1 MNIANR
7 LRKINNTNT
16 VFTIVDIKKALNIK
30 EQKTLYNAIHYVVK
44 QEELYTISKGIYSFD
59 SNYSRNEFGNKYRT
73 PSYISLYTVL
83 QESGIVFQPYTS
95 IFVITNRSESV
106 DIDGQKY
113 VYRKIKDEILLNP
126 LGIKQE
132 NGVST
137 ATVERAICDK
147 IYLDGIEYFDNLR
160 NIDLDLIGRLNSE
173 VYGNNKEISKF
184 LQFLKNESVEYEG
197 A

>member
-7 LRKINNTNT
+7 LRKINKGAT
-16 VFTIVDIKKALNIK
+16 VFTIADIKKALDIK
-30 EQKTLYNAIHYVVK
+30 NQKSLYNAIYYAVK
-44 QEELYTISKGIYSFD
+44 QKELYTISQGIYSFD
-59 SNYSRNEFGNKYRT
+59 SNYSKKEFGNKYRT

-83 QESGIVFQPYTS
+83 QESGVVFQPYTS
-95 IFVITNRSESV
+95 IFIITNRAQTV

-113 VYRKIKDEILLNP
+113 IYRKIKDEILLNP
-126 LGIKQE
+126 LGIEYK

-160 NIDLDLIGRLNSE
+160 NVDIDLIDRLNKE
-173 VYGNNKEISKF
+173 VYESNKNISKF
-184 LQFLKNESVEYEG
+184 LQSLNK
-197 A
+197 

>member
-7 LRKINNTNT
+7 LRKVNKEAT
-16 VFTIVDIKKALNIK
+16 VFTIADIKKALDIK
-30 EQKTLYNAIHYVVK
+30 DQKSLYNAIHYAVNQK
-44 QEELYTISKGIYSFD
+44 ELYTISKGIYSFD
-59 SNYSRNEFGNKYRT
+59 TNYSRKEFGNKYRT

-83 QESGIVFQPYTS
+83 QESGVIFQPYTS
-95 IFVITNRSESV
+95 IFVITNRSETV

-113 VYRKIKDEILLNP
+113 IYRKIKDEILLNP
-126 LGIKQE
+126 LGIEHK

-160 NIDLDLIGRLNSE
+160 NVDLDLIDRLNKE
-173 VYGNNKEISKF
+173 VYEDNKNISKF
-184 LQFLKNESVEYEG
+184 LQSLNK
-197 A
+197 